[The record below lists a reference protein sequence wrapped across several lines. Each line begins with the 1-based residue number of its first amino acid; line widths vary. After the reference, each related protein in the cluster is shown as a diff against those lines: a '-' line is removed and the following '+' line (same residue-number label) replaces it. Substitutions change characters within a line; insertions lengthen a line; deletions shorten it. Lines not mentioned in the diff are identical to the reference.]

1 MGTRKV
7 LLAEVASAR
16 SGDKGADS
24 NIGVWTD
31 RADVYELLREQLTPA
46 KVRDHFAALCRGE
59 VDRYELPN
67 LRALN
72 FVLHDSLDG
81 GGAASLRTDAQGKT
95 LSLGLLQMEIEV
107 PDVLLT

>member
-1 MGTRKV
+1 MTRIQ
-7 LLAEVASAR
+7 LREIASAR

-31 RADVYELLREQLTPA
+31 DDETFELLREQLTA
-46 KVRDHFAALCRGE
+46 ERVKDHFRALCRGE
-59 VDRYELPN
+59 VERFELPN

-72 FVLHDSLDG
+72 FILHDSLDG

-95 LSLGLLQMEIEV
+95 LSLGLLQLELDV
-107 PDVLLT
+107 PEGLRP